1 MSINYNICRICVA
14 YLADH
19 PSLRDWLKCPSCG
32 FSKVKKPIIT
42 LDAYL
47 MGRDKQF
54 PQEFTQEVLLN
65 AITLLEKVNA
75 LLWNLGIKFAEVSSG
90 WRPAAINGAVPNAAK
105 RSLHMTGKAIDI
117 KDDKGQSL
125 AGKILTK
132 PELLKNY
139 DLWLEDPAATKGKNT
154 NWVHLD
160 VGIRSDRP
168 LRMFKP

>member
-1 MSINYNICRICVA
+1 
-14 YLADH
+14 
-19 PSLRDWLKCPSCG
+19 
-32 FSKVKKPIIT
+32 
-42 LDAYL
+42 

-54 PQEFTQEVLLN
+54 PQEYTQEVLLN

-75 LLWNLGIKFAEVSSG
+75 LLWNLDIKTTEVSSG
-90 WRPAAINGAVPNAAK
+90 WRPAAINGAVANAAK
-105 RSLHMTGKAIDI
+105 KSLHMIGKAVDI

-125 AGKILTK
+125 ANKILTK

-139 DLWLEDPAATKGKNT
+139 DLWLEDPAATRGKNT

-160 VGIRSDRP
+160 MGTRSDRP

>member
-1 MSINYNICRICVA
+1 MSINYRICRVCVA

-19 PSLRDWLKCPSCG
+19 PSLKDWLKCPSCG
-32 FSKVKKPIIT
+32 FSKVKTPIIT

-47 MGRDKQF
+47 MGRDKKF
-54 PQEFTQEVLLN
+54 PEEFTQEILLN
-65 AITLLEKVNA
+65 SIILLEKVNA
-75 LLWNLGIKFAEVSSG
+75 LLLNLGVKEVSVSSG
-90 WRPAAINGAVPNAAK
+90 WRPAAINANISNAAK
-105 RSLHMTGKAIDI
+105 KSLHMIGKAVDI

-125 AGKILTK
+125 VNKILTN

-139 DLWLEDPAATKGKNT
+139 DLWLEDPAFTKGKYT

-160 VGIRSDRP
+160 LGVRKDRE

>member
-1 MSINYNICRICVA
+1 MSINYHICRICVA

-19 PSLRDWLKCPSCG
+19 PTLRDWLKCPSCG

-47 MGRDKQF
+47 MGRDKQH
-54 PQEFTQEVLLN
+54 PAEFTQDLLLN
-65 AITLLEKVNA
+65 AIILLEKVNA
-75 LLWNLGIKFAEVSSG
+75 LLVNLDIKQAEVSSG
-90 WRPAAINGAVPNAAK
+90 WRPAAINSQVANAAK
-105 RSLHMTGKAIDI
+105 KSLHMTCKAIDI
-117 KDDKGQSL
+117 KDDKSQTL
-125 AGKILTK
+125 ANKVLTK
-132 PELLKNY
+132 PELLKNL

-160 VGIRSDRP
+160 MGIRNDRP